1 MYLPIAGVTSFVLWT
16 FAGDFQ
22 ALAAETVLERT
33 RVVRVAQALQLSVL
47 AKDRRLLRRNAL
59 QASLTLLRVQTG
71 TTMTLNTFR
80 TRIMALVNAE
90 RAKVKLKPMKENTLL
105 TRSAQAHAQD
115 MFARKFFSHRNLDGL
130 DSDARIRAAGYVV
143 APCSCNWRW
152 WTGENIARGQKT
164 PESAFDAWMKSP
176 KHKANILSKN
186 FDEIGIGY
194 SNGYWVQNF
203 GRIEP

>member
-130 DSDARIRAAGYVV
+130 DSDARIQSGRVRGGPVFLQLALVD
-143 APCSCNWRW
+143 RR
-152 WTGENIARGQKT
+152 NIARGQKT
-164 PESAFDAWMKSP
+164 RRA
-176 KHKANILSKN
+176 LSTP
-186 FDEIGIGY
+186 G
-194 SNGYWVQNF
+194 
-203 GRIEP
+203 